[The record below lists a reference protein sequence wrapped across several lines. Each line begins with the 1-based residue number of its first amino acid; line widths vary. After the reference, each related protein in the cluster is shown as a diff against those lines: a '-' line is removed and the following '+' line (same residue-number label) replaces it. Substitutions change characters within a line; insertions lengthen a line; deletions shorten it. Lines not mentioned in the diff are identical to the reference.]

1 MAASGASLERFLT
14 GVPSD
19 AAEWVPKYIQPTT
32 QPFFRLASKLGSGE
46 NCAVYSMG
54 PRDQPVLYSEEEE
67 SGSESCELESDV
79 SSVSVSSSCSAQSRG
94 SKGSDKPGKR
104 RRGNSEEDVR
114 EVEICSVSDDS
125 DEPQGVDPDA
135 ARIHINGPLGKTQ
148 VVAKQF
154 RHLEEEDTPCLW
166 SLAHNTMHKVF
177 NDREDAEDYLR
188 RRQLPA
194 TSYEHR
200 KLGSFIGDR
209 AAMFTEFRLES
220 LCSLFV
226 SQLAK
231 TQTPHIMVAF
241 EALQH
246 DNTGYLL
253 LERID
258 CTLDDL
264 LNEPRVEQRWLH
276 LDNELSNEALAALIL
291 QTLVGLAT
299 VQSTC
304 GFKHHDLHSGNV
316 FVKLIDEDTK
326 FKGEPL
332 STATHFHYHVDGHDL
347 YVPNYGMLAKLG
359 DFGMSSLTVHGK
371 RLQRLDMD
379 CFNDDVDKWGAWN
392 ANYEGERGYD
402 TQTLFADMPVDGRH
416 RNNRP
421 LRKLIKFVRT
431 AAMGK
436 RGRVT
441 PKKSRPLPGHV
452 SNQPASSLLN
462 YVFVK
467 KPETWFDFRVM
478 PQGDNVRIVTLGDT
492 RWAQ

>member
-1 MAASGASLERFLT
+1 MAALDRFLT

-19 AAEWVPKYIQPTT
+19 AAEWIPTFIHPTT

-46 NCAVYSMG
+46 NCAVYSLG
-54 PRDQPVLYSEEEE
+54 PRDQPVMYSEEE
-67 SGSESCELESDV
+67 SVGSEEEEECESDV
-79 SSVSVSSSCSAQSRG
+79 SSMSVSSQSSASEKGSG
-94 SKGSDKPGKR
+94 SKDKPGKR
-104 RRGNSEEDVR
+104 RRGCSEEDVR
-114 EVEICSVSDDS
+114 EVEICSVSEDS

-135 ARIHINGPLGKTQ
+135 VRIHINGPLGKTQ

-166 SLAHNTMHKVF
+166 SLPHNTLHKVF

-194 TSYEHR
+194 SAYEHR
-200 KLGSFIGDR
+200 KLGSHIDAGN
-209 AAMFTEFRLES
+209 AMFTEFRLEA
-220 LCSLFV
+220 LCSLFLT
-226 SQLAK
+226 QLAK
-231 TQTPHIMVAF
+231 TQTPHIMIAF

-253 LERID
+253 LERVD

-264 LNEPRVEQRWLH
+264 LNEPRVEARWLH
-276 LDNELSNEALAALIL
+276 LENELSNEAIASLIL
-291 QTLVGLAT
+291 QALVGLAT
-299 VQSTC
+299 MQDAC
-304 GFKHHDLHSGNV
+304 ALKHHDLHSGNV

-326 FKGEPL
+326 FKGQAL
-332 STATHFHYHVDGHDL
+332 STATHFHYHVNGVDL
-347 YVPNYGMLAKLG
+347 YMPNYGLIAKLG
-359 DFGMSSLTVHGK
+359 DFGMSSLNMYGR

-379 CFNDDVDKWGAWN
+379 CFNDDVQKWGAWN
-392 ANYEGERGYD
+392 ALYEGERGYD
-402 TQTLFADMPVDGRH
+402 TQTLFADMPLDGRH
-416 RNNRP
+416 HNNRP
-421 LRKLIKFVRT
+421 LRKLLKFIKT

-452 SNQPASSLLN
+452 SNLPASSLLN

-467 KPETWFDFRVM
+467 KPEPWFDFRVR
-478 PQGDNVRIVTLGDT
+478 PSGDKVCIITLGDT
-492 RWAQ
+492 RWTQ